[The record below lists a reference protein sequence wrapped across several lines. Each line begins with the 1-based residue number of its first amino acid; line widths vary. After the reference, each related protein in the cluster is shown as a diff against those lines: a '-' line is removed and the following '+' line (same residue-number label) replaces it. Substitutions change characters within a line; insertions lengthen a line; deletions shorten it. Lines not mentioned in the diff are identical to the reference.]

1 MVVGMLATRATL
13 NDNLIK
19 RFMRSI
25 IDIAREHAKES
36 SDPHWL
42 RLSFMALINLVQVHE
57 RSVNS
62 LNFYFMNSS
71 HNWSVC
77 LFELIDFYLINYSCS
92 LLT

>member
-1 MVVGMLATRATL
+1 MVVGMLANRASL

-25 IDIAREHAKES
+25 IDVAREHAKES

-57 RSVNS
+57 LFVLNS
-62 LNFYFMNSS
+62 HEPLSFEIMN
-71 HNWSVC
+71 
-77 LFELIDFYLINYSCS
+77 L
-92 LLT
+92 

>member
-25 IDIAREHAKES
+25 IDISREHAKES

-42 RLSFMALINLVQVHE
+42 RLSFMALINLVQVIERFNNSHE
-57 RSVNS
+57 P
-62 LNFYFMNSS
+62 LYFYFTNYA
-71 HNWSVC
+71 HNWPAFVF
-77 LFELIDFYLINYSCS
+77 LN
-92 LLT
+92 